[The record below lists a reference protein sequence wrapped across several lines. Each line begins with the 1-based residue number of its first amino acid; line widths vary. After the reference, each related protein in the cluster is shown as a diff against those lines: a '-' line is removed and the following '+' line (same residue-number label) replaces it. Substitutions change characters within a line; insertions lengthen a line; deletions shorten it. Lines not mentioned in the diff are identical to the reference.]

1 MLAVMN
7 KRARSD
13 ARKRDAR
20 KHDVSVAALS
30 VVLVSVAVL
39 HCATLRNALTF
50 EQPQIAL
57 QEITITGMGLSGGT
71 LDLAF
76 DVYNPNEYRLRS
88 TRLEVGLE
96 LARTYF
102 GEALIDKALDL
113 SPQNHS
119 RVVMPV
125 RFTWAGVG
133 AAARSLLQSQELPYG
148 ITGAVILDTPLGER
162 RVQLKSTGNVPLR
175 KLIP

>member
-20 KHDVSVAALS
+20 KNDVSVAALG

-102 GEALIDKALDL
+102 GEALIDKPLDL

>member
-1 MLAVMN
+1 MLAVMGLGAS
-7 KRARSD
+7 RA
-13 ARKRDAR
+13 
-20 KHDVSVAALS
+20 VLS
-30 VVLVSVAVL
+30 VVLVSVAL
-39 HCATLRNALTF
+39 SGCATLRNAINF

-57 QEITITGMGLSGGT
+57 EQVNITGMGLSGGT
-71 LDLAF
+71 LDLVF

-88 TRLEVGLE
+88 TRLEVD
-96 LARTYF
+96 LALASTEF
-102 GEALIDKALDL
+102 GQALIDKPLDL

-125 RFTWAGVG
+125 RYTWAGVG

-162 RVQLKSTGNVPLR
+162 RVQLKSSGNVPLR

>member
-1 MLAVMN
+1 MV
-7 KRARSD
+7 RTART
-13 ARKRDAR
+13 
-20 KHDVSVAALS
+20 AAL
-30 VVLVSVAVL
+30 VVALVVSL
-39 HCATLRNALTF
+39 SSCATLRNALTF
-50 EQPQIAL
+50 EDPQIAL
-57 QEITITGMGLSGGT
+57 QGINITGMGMSGGT
-71 LDLAF
+71 LDLVF
-76 DVYNPNEYRLRS
+76 DVYNPNQYRLTS
-88 TRLEVGLE
+88 TRLEVA
-96 LARTYF
+96 LALANTDF
-102 GEALIDKALDL
+102 GEALIDKPLDL

-162 RVQLKSTGNVPLR
+162 KVQLHGNGKVPLK

>member
-1 MLAVMN
+1 MGE
-7 KRARSD
+7 RASS
-13 ARKRDAR
+13 
-20 KHDVSVAALS
+20 VTGLGVIVLSVAIAG
-30 VVLVSVAVL
+30 
-39 HCATLRNALTF
+39 CATLRNALNF
-50 EQPQIAL
+50 EEPQMQL
-57 QEITITGMGLSGGT
+57 QEIHVTGMGLSGGT
-71 LDLAF
+71 LDLVF
-76 DVYNPNEYRLRS
+76 DVYNPNQYRLRS
-88 TRLEVGLE
+88 TRLDVGLE
-96 LARTYF
+96 LASTDF
-102 GEALIDKALDL
+102 GEALIDKPLDL

-162 RVQLKSTGNVPLR
+162 RVQLKSNGKVPLR